1 MSYLDQ
7 YNLVFSGLSDGIHQ
21 FEYSVTG
28 DFFRELDYQEINNCN
43 ILVRVELSK
52 MAGILELKFG
62 FTGYIVC
69 ECDRCLEEYD
79 QPVSGNERLII
90 KFGSEDDEV
99 TDDIII
105 LPAHENR
112 INLSQY
118 IYESIVLILPQR
130 RVHPED
136 DDGNSKC
143 NPEILKKLN
152 DLANHKSI
160 DPRWDELKKLTLKN

>member
-1 MSYLDQ
+1 MNYLDQ

-28 DFFRELDYQEINNCN
+28 DFFRELDYQEINTCN

-52 MAGILELKFG
+52 MAGMLELKFD
-62 FTGYIVC
+62 FMGYIVC

-90 KFGSEDDEV
+90 KFGIEDDEE

-105 LPAHENR
+105 LPVHENK

-118 IYESIVLILPQR
+118 IYESIVLMLPQR

-136 DDGNSKC
+136 EDGNSKC

-152 DLANHKSI
+152 NLTNHIST
-160 DPRWDELKKLTLKN
+160 DPRWEELKKLTLKN